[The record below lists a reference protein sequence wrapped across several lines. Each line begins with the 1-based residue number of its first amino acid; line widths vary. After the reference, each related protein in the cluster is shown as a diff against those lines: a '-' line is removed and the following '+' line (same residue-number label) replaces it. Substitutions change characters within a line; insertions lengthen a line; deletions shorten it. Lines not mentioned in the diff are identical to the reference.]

1 MHKQRNSNGSH
12 SRHEADSPAGREVTE
27 LKRRNKQLERKV
39 ERQAK
44 AMPSPN
50 SLETLSLLKNAAGK
64 TGPMAVSMI
73 HRHLQST
80 FPKAAQRLNME
91 KERAERKHVATGVQ
105 LGFDAL
111 STH

>member
-12 SRHEADSPAGREVTE
+12 SRHEADSPGREVTE

-50 SLETLSLLKNAAGK
+50 SLETLGLLKNAAGK

-80 FPKAAQRLNME
+80 FPKAAQRLN
-91 KERAERKHVATGVQ
+91 R
-105 LGFDAL
+105 
-111 STH
+111 STWRRTELRESTWRLEYNWGSML